1 MPISTDVIIIGGGV
15 MGCSVAYQL
24 AKLGIK
30 STVLER
36 AKFAA
41 GASGATAG
49 VVAPLW
55 HVERSSEASF
65 ALGMRSLDRF
75 PTLAKDLVEAGI
87 DPGFRQNGVLKLA
100 FSPEEVDELKRNLA
114 WQGELGL
121 GVTWLDSESVI
132 QREPEVNREV
142 LGGVFSPKEGH
153 IEGQRYVEALA
164 HAASRLG
171 AQLHEGV
178 EVTGLELQGH
188 NVMGVRTN
196 TGVYHSSHT
205 VLAAGPWSGIA
216 NRWLPEK
223 LPVRP
228 VKGQRILLR
237 KAGFLPKC
245 PVRSFQTYAVPWTD
259 GAVLVASTR
268 EEGIFNEEP
277 TAAGISHLLSEAV
290 TSFPVLKD
298 AVFIGARAGVR
309 PGTPDD
315 VPIMGPVPGWE
326 GLSVITGH
334 DHVGIILSPGS
345 GELMANYIDTGNAR
359 PLEPFSIAR
368 FPAGGK
374 VEGPLT

>member
-1 MPISTDVIIIGGGV
+1 MAISTDVVIIGGGV
-15 MGCSVAYQL
+15 MGCSLAYYL

-36 AKFAA
+36 SKLAS

-49 VVAPLW
+49 VIAPLW
-55 HVERSSEASF
+55 HVNRSSEAMF

-75 PTLAKDLVEAGI
+75 PTLANELIEAGV
-87 DPGFRQNGVLKLA
+87 DPGFRQNGLLKIA
-100 FSPEEVDELKRNLA
+100 FSPEEVDELKHNLA
-114 WQGELGL
+114 WQGELGI
-121 GVTWLDSESVI
+121 GVAWQSMEDVI
-132 QREPEVNREV
+132 GREPQVNPEV

-171 AQLHEGV
+171 AQVLEGE

-188 NVMGVRTN
+188 NVIGVRTN
-196 TGVYHSSHT
+196 IRVYHSRHT

-216 NRWLPEK
+216 QKWLPEK

-237 KAGFLPKC
+237 KPGFLPRSA
-245 PVRSFQTYAVPWTD
+245 VRTFQAYTVPWAD
-259 GAVLVASTR
+259 GTILVAATR
-268 EEGIFNEEP
+268 EDGVFDEAPTAEGIK
-277 TAAGISHLLSEAV
+277 HLLSEAV
-290 TSFPVLKD
+290 ASFPALGD
-298 AVFIGARAGVR
+298 AVFKGARAGVR
-309 PGTPDD
+309 SATPDD
-315 VPIMGPVPGWE
+315 APIMGPLPRWE

-334 DHVGIILSPGS
+334 DAVGIMLSPGS

-359 PLEPFSIAR
+359 PLEPLSIGR
-368 FPAGGK
+368 FPTSG
-374 VEGPLT
+374 

>member
-1 MPISTDVIIIGGGV
+1 MPVSTDVVIIGGGV

-24 AKLGIK
+24 AKMGIK

-36 AKFAA
+36 AKFAS

-49 VVAPLW
+49 VIAPLW

-75 PTLAKDLVEAGI
+75 PTLAKELVEAGV
-87 DPGFRQNGVLKLA
+87 DPGFRQNGVLKIA
-100 FSPEEVDELKRNLA
+100 FSPEEADELKHDLA

-121 GVTWLDSESVI
+121 GLAWLDAEEVF
-132 QREPEVNREV
+132 QREPEVNPKV
-142 LGGVFSPKEGH
+142 LGGVFSPREGH
-153 IEGQRYVEALA
+153 VEGRRYVEALA

-171 AQLHEGV
+171 AQVHEGV
-178 EVTGLELQGH
+178 EVTALELQGH
-188 NVMGVRTN
+188 NVIGVRTN
-196 TGVYHSSHT
+196 TEVYHSGHT

-216 NRWLPEK
+216 SRWLPEK

-237 KAGFLPKC
+237 KPGFLPKC
-245 PVRSFQTYAVPWTD
+245 PVRTFQAYAVPWAD
-259 GAVLVASTR
+259 GTVLVAATR
-268 EEGIFNEEP
+268 EEGIFDDKP

-290 TSFPVLKD
+290 IGFPVLKD
-298 AVFIGARAGVR
+298 AVFIDARAGVR

-315 VPIMGPVPGWE
+315 VPIMGPVPGWD

-368 FPAGGK
+368 FSTWG
-374 VEGPLT
+374 